1 MFVCRFELKEKKE
14 NKIKKIKKNKKKNGK
29 GKGKMDV
36 TRTCCFSE
44 LKRL

>member
-1 MFVCRFELKEKKE
+1 MMFLCRFELKEKKE
-14 NKIKKIKKNKKKNGK
+14 NEKDQKKMKKAK
-29 GKGKMDV
+29 GEIDV

>member
-1 MFVCRFELKEKKE
+1 MMFVCRFELKEKKE
-14 NKIKKIKKNKKKNGK
+14 NKQNKKNEKVK
-29 GKGKMDV
+29 GGIDV